1 MHEHHEHHHS
11 HDIMSKE
18 ETLATL
24 NYMLQHNRH
33 HTEELLEIAHNLE
46 HLELADAAKAVR
58 DSAAVYSEGNE
69 KLEAALKLVKG
80 E

>member
-1 MHEHHEHHHS
+1 MHDHHEHHHS
-11 HDIMSKE
+11 HEIMSKE

-33 HTEELLEIAHNLE
+33 HAEEMLEIAHNLE
-46 HLELADAAKAVR
+46 HLELADVAEKVR
-58 DSAAVYSEGNE
+58 ASAAVYSEGND
-69 KLEAALKLVKG
+69 KLEAAVKLMKG